1 MSIGLKAQELSAQF
15 IVNADL
21 VNQTNQQI
29 FKTLERSVNEFIN
42 SSLGQIK
49 KFYHKKK

>member
-42 SSLGQIK
+42 SQSWSNQ